1 MKKVYLDH
9 AATTP
14 MRAEVIDKMSETMRQ
29 VYGNPSSSHSFGRE
43 AKSLVE
49 SARKTIAKLLNV
61 TAAEL
66 VFTSGGTEA
75 NNLVLISAVRDLGVQ
90 RIISSR
96 IEHHAV
102 LHTIDY
108 LKDSFNIEVDYVDL
122 NAKGQVD
129 FQHLESLLKASDV
142 KTLVSL
148 MHINNEVGTILDL
161 HKTGL
166 LCKTYNALFH
176 SDTVQS
182 VGHYDLDLQNLPV
195 DFISVSA
202 HKFHGPK
209 GVGVLY
215 AKKQSGLKA
224 IIHGGE
230 QERGLR
236 AGTEAVHNIV
246 GFEEAIKQAYANL
259 DTDKKY
265 ISELKTYFVNQLQ
278 QAIPQVKFNAE
289 SDGLDAAYTI
299 VNIALPLPAE
309 KASIILFQLDLN
321 GIACSRGSACQSGSQ
336 KGSHVLEHILSP
348 DDLKC
353 VSLRFS
359 FSRYN
364 TKEDIDYTVSC
375 LKRLVEAEAKVK
387 H

>member
-14 MRAEVIDKMSETMRQ
+14 MRAEVIDKMSDTMCQ
-29 VYGNPSSSHSFGRE
+29 VYGNPSSSHSFGRV

-122 NAKGQVD
+122 NANGQVD

-161 HKTGL
+161 RKTGQ

-182 VGHYDLDLQNLPV
+182 VGHYDLDLQNLSV

-265 ISELKTYFVNQLQ
+265 ISELKLYFVNQLQ
-278 QAIPQVKFNAE
+278 QTIPQVKFNAE

-348 DDLKC
+348 DDLKS

-375 LKRLVEAEAKVK
+375 LKRLAESEAKVK